1 MNGRSTYK
9 ISVENKKGK
18 QTKIENIGHHLF
30 FNPYWC
36 RFFFLPNHTKQVKV
50 YNIKS

>member
-9 ISVENKKGK
+9 ISEKQKGKK

-30 FNPYWC
+30 
-36 RFFFLPNHTKQVKV
+36 
-50 YNIKS
+50 